1 MPTHSIHAVCIGTCN
16 LLINMKYTSANEKNV
31 NTNSDLKGGAV
42 GSVRGTASRRRPTG
56 TGSPTGSAAKERSF
70 RGFEWFVLR
79 LCLTLTVGKY
89 FTLVVTTWHDPGEHP
104 YLLFTLHEY

>member
-1 MPTHSIHAVCIGTCN
+1 MPTHSIHAVRIGTCN

-56 TGSPTGSAAKERSF
+56 TGSPTGSAAKERCF
-70 RGFEWFVLR
+70 RAFEWFVLP
-79 LCLTLTVGKY
+79 LCLTLTVGKC
-89 FTLVVTTWHDPGEHP
+89 FTLVVTTWRDPDGHP
-104 YLLFTLHEY
+104 

>member
-1 MPTHSIHAVCIGTCN
+1 MPTHSIHAVRIGTCN

-56 TGSPTGSAAKERSF
+56 TGSPTGSAAKEPCF

-79 LCLTLTVGKY
+79 LCDSHGGKIFHTRRY
-89 FTLVVTTWHDPGEHP
+89 HMARSRWAPV
-104 YLLFTLHEY
+104 LFVYPS